1 VATRLQLP
9 HDAAQEVGIAMVP
22 ARNQGV
28 GEKNKPHR
36 RVAPVAAPLPHAGT
50 LHPTFMPAH
59 ILDVGIPNVGDNAIS
74 RRAINR
80 RIGLT
85 MALSPGAFP
94 WALPSP
100 ST

>member
-1 VATRLQLP
+1 
-9 HDAAQEVGIAMVP
+9 
-22 ARNQGV
+22 
-28 GEKNKPHR
+28 
-36 RVAPVAAPLPHAGT
+36 
-50 LHPTFMPAH
+50 MPAH